1 MTCERNCHFSS
12 LRENANDFQFTDT
25 QGRLSWDVCHLLQ
38 EASDVFLAALGP
50 RQGGGIVL
58 ELAGHDVRVSAHR
71 LTVIFLPIVLDA
83 KAAGRHKAQEH
94 QGDRC
99 ETGRKLEFLQDENNP
114 QRATSGQKASD
125 YKVGLWSWRGIANSQ
140 LKSTGNIV
148 GMTLIQI
155 YNPGSRV
162 ANSKTSVWE
171 KAKSFHV
178 GTAFLWV
185 QSQEGKSCFQLPF
198 SCYRTTAQKK
208 KTFLLPFH
216 HNLRESMKGEA

>member
-1 MTCERNCHFSS
+1 M
-12 LRENANDFQFTDT
+12 
-25 QGRLSWDVCHLLQ
+25 CHLLQ

-58 ELAGHDVRVSAHR
+58 ELAGHDVRVSAHW

-125 YKVGLWSWRGIANSQ
+125 YKVGL
-140 LKSTGNIV
+140 
-148 GMTLIQI
+148 
-155 YNPGSRV
+155 
-162 ANSKTSVWE
+162 
-171 KAKSFHV
+171 
-178 GTAFLWV
+178 
-185 QSQEGKSCFQLPF
+185 
-198 SCYRTTAQKK
+198 
-208 KTFLLPFH
+208 
-216 HNLRESMKGEA
+216 